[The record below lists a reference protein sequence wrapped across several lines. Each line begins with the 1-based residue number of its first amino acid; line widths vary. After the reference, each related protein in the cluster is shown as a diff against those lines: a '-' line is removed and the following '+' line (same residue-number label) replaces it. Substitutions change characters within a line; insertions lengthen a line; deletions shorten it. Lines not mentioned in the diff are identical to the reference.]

1 MNIETVKTFQ
11 SLKTPFY
18 YYDTALL
25 RATLQSATQEAN
37 RHGFHLH
44 YAVKANANPRIL
56 EIIQDYGIGADCVS
70 GNEVARAVEYG
81 FHPDRIVYA
90 GVGKS
95 DDEIRLALGK
105 DIFCFNCESLPEIEV
120 INTLAGELGKK
131 ASIALR
137 VNPNVDAHTHH
148 YITTG
153 IEENKFGFYLYDLEH
168 AIAVCRELENIRLI
182 GLHFHIGSQI
192 TDLTVFRGLCL
203 RVNEIQ
209 ARLQEQGIIL
219 PHVNF
224 GGGLGI
230 NYDCPSCGLIPDF
243 ASYFQ
248 TFADFFEAQPGQ
260 QLHFELGRSL
270 VGQCGSLVS
279 RVLYVKEGKHKK
291 FVILDAGMNDLLRP
305 ALYQAFHRIENL
317 TSIQPYE
324 KYDIVGPICE
334 SSDCFGKDRELPATR
349 RGDLIVIRSCGA
361 YGEVMA
367 SRYNLRDLPGSFFFR
382 DIEK

>member
-95 DDEIRLALGK
+95 DDEIRLALEK

-209 ARLQEQGIIL
+209 ARLKEQGIIL

-230 NYDCPSCGLIPDF
+230 NYDCPSWGLIPDF

-349 RGDLIVIRSCGA
+349 RGDLIAIRSCGA

-367 SRYNLRDLPGSFFFR
+367 SRYNLQDLPGSFFL
-382 DIEK
+382 

>member
-95 DDEIRLALGK
+95 DDEIRLALEK

-137 VNPNVDAHTHH
+137 INPNVDAHTHH

-209 ARLQEQGIIL
+209 ARLKEQGIIL

-349 RGDLIVIRSCGA
+349 RGDLIAIRSCRA

-367 SRYNLRDLPGSFFFR
+367 SRYNLQDLPGSFFL
-382 DIEK
+382 

>member
-1 MNIETVKTFQ
+1 M
-11 SLKTPFY
+11 
-18 YYDTALL
+18 
-25 RATLQSATQEAN
+25 
-37 RHGFHLH
+37 
-44 YAVKANANPRIL
+44 
-56 EIIQDYGIGADCVS
+56 
-70 GNEVARAVEYG
+70 
-81 FHPDRIVYA
+81 YA

-95 DDEIRLALGK
+95 DEEIRLALEKG
-105 DIFCFNCESLPEIEV
+105 IFCFNCESLPEIEV
-120 INTLAGELGKK
+120 INMLAGEMGKK

-153 IEENKFGFYLYDLEH
+153 IEENKFGFYLYDLDR
-168 AIAVCRELENIRLI
+168 AITACREMENIHLI

-209 ARLQEQGIIL
+209 SRLKEQGILL

-230 NYDCPSCGLIPDF
+230 NYDCPTCGLIPDF

-248 TFADFFEAQPGQ
+248 IFADFFEALPGQ

-270 VGQCGSLVS
+270 VGQCGSLIS

-317 TSIQPYE
+317 TSAGEHE
-324 KYDIVGPICE
+324 KYDVVGPICE
-334 SSDCFGKDRELPATR
+334 SSDCFGKDRELPLTK
-349 RGDLIVIRSCGA
+349 RGDLIAIRSCGA

-367 SRYNLRDLPGSFFFR
+367 SRYNLRELPGSYFSR
-382 DIEK
+382 

>member
-137 VNPNVDAHTHH
+137 VNPNVAAHPHH

-209 ARLQEQGIIL
+209 ARLKEQGIIL

-291 FVILDAGMNDLLRP
+291 FVILDAGMNALLRP
-305 ALYQAFHRIENL
+305 ALYQAFHRIETL

-334 SSDCFGKDRELPATR
+334 SSDCFGKDRELAATR

>member
-148 YITTG
+148 HITTG

-209 ARLQEQGIIL
+209 ARLKEQGIIL

>member
-1 MNIETVKTFQ
+1 MNIDTIKIFQ

-18 YYDTALL
+18 YYDTTLL
-25 RATLQSATQEAN
+25 RATLQTAMQEVN
-37 RHGFHLH
+37 RHHFHLH
-44 YAVKANANPRIL
+44 YAIKANANPTL
-56 EIIQDYGIGADCVS
+56 LKIIQSHGIGADCVS
-70 GNEVARAVEYG
+70 GNEVARSTKYG
-81 FHPDRIVYA
+81 FSPDRIVYA

-95 DDEIRLALGK
+95 DNEIRLALNK
-105 DIFCFNCESLPEIEV
+105 EIFCFNCESLPEIEI
-120 INTLAGELGKK
+120 INSLAGELGRK
-131 ASIALR
+131 ANIALR
-137 VNPNVDAHTHH
+137 INPNVDAHTHH

-153 IEENKFGFYLYDLEH
+153 IEENKFGFYLYDLDH
-168 AIAVCRELENIRLI
+168 AVEACDKLENIQLI

-209 ARLQEQGIIL
+209 ARLKSHGIIL
-219 PHVNF
+219 PHINF

-230 NYDCPSCGLIPDF
+230 NYDCPACGLIPDF

-248 TFADFFEAQPGQ
+248 TFADFFEAEPGQ

-270 VGQCGSLVS
+270 VGQAGSLIS
-279 RVLYVKEGKHKK
+279 KVLYVKEGKHKK
-291 FVILDAGMNDLLRP
+291 FAILDAGMNDLLRP

-317 TSIQPYE
+317 TSVGAIE

-334 SSDCFGKDRELPATR
+334 SSDCFGKDRELPITS
-349 RGDLIVIRSCGA
+349 RGDLIAIRSCGA

-367 SRYNLRDLPGSFFFR
+367 SRYNLRDLPGSYFSK
-382 DIEK
+382 ENT